1 MDGRLALPWR
11 SSLTALVRTLIVL
24 ASTSECG
31 CSTARIHE
39 VHEGAGAIVVKVRGP
54 PWGLVPD
61 ADVHIQDSTGHV
73 TRSGR
78 TNSCGVAVFEPLPEG
93 TYSVRVGVEGADD
106 AAAERVPVMHG
117 ADSWVEMK
125 AKGASVESTARSKVS
140 NCPRRRSCPGWIPRT
155 LQQRSCGTCRGA
167 WWPGA

>member
-1 MDGRLALPWR
+1 MDGRLALRWR
-11 SSLTALVRTLIVL
+11 SSLTALVRTVIVL